1 MILDMMTIEQRI
13 MAGEDPAKIMQ
24 EIELAKKKKAAA
36 DEHKKA
42 AARKASEEQLKK
54 AREKV
59 VAAIT
64 EYMGALGFPQSA
76 LDKIIEELTEE
87 DFKDI
92 ELRIKMLVPLFT
104 AMEKMDAEPKKF
116 SKNKTATGTITR
128 DKDADTIINDFLKS
142 LM

>member
-76 LDKIIEELTEE
+76 LDEIVEEFTEE
-87 DFKDI
+87 SFKEI
-92 ELRIKMLVPLFT
+92 ELRMKMLVPLVT
-104 AMEKMDAEPKKF
+104 AMEKMDAKPKQC
-116 SKNKTATGTITR
+116 SRNKVTKETDI
-128 DKDADTIINDFLKS
+128 DSIINDFLKS
-142 LM
+142 LI

>member
-13 MAGEDPAKIMQ
+13 MAGEDPTKIMQ

-64 EYMGALGFPQSA
+64 EYMGALGFPKSA
-76 LDKIIEELTEE
+76 LDEIVEEFTEE
-87 DFKDI
+87 SFKEI
-92 ELRIKMLVPLFT
+92 ELRMKMLVPLVT
-104 AMEKMDAEPKKF
+104 AMEKMDAKPKQC
-116 SKNKTATGTITR
+116 SRNKATKET
-128 DKDADTIINDFLKS
+128 DVDSIINDFLKS

>member
-13 MAGEDPAKIMQ
+13 MAGEDPAKILQ

-76 LDKIIEELTEE
+76 LNEIVEEFTE
-87 DFKDI
+87 DSFKEI
-92 ELRIKMLVPLFT
+92 ELRIKMLVPLVI
-104 AMEKMDAEPKKF
+104 AMEKMDAKPKQC
-116 SKNKTATGTITR
+116 SRNKVTKETDI
-128 DKDADTIINDFLKS
+128 DTIINDFLKS
-142 LM
+142 LI

>member
-76 LDKIIEELTEE
+76 LNEIVEEFTE
-87 DFKDI
+87 DSFKEI
-92 ELRIKMLVPLFT
+92 ELRIKMLVPLVI
-104 AMEKMDAEPKKF
+104 AMEKMDAKPKQC
-116 SKNKTATGTITR
+116 SRNKVTKETDI
-128 DKDADTIINDFLKS
+128 DTIINDFLKS
-142 LM
+142 LI

>member
-1 MILDMMTIEQRI
+1 MILDMTTIEQRI

-76 LDKIIEELTEE
+76 LDEIVEEFTE
-87 DFKDI
+87 DSFKEI
-92 ELRIKMLVPLFT
+92 ELRMKMLVPLVT
-104 AMEKMDAEPKKF
+104 AMEKMDAKPKQC
-116 SKNKTATGTITR
+116 SRNKATKETDI
-128 DKDADTIINDFLKS
+128 DSIINDFLKS
-142 LM
+142 LI

>member
-1 MILDMMTIEQRI
+1 MMTIEQRI

-24 EIELAKKKKAAA
+24 EIELAKKKKAA

-76 LDKIIEELTEE
+76 LDEIVEEFTEE
-87 DFKDI
+87 SFKEI
-92 ELRIKMLVPLFT
+92 ELRVKMLVPLVT
-104 AMEKMDAEPKKF
+104 AMEKMDAKPKQC
-116 SKNKTATGTITR
+116 SR
-128 DKDADTIINDFLKS
+128 DKATKETDVDTIINDFLKS
-142 LM
+142 LI

>member
-1 MILDMMTIEQRI
+1 MMTIEQRI

-76 LDKIIEELTEE
+76 LNEIVEEFTE
-87 DFKDI
+87 DSFKEI
-92 ELRIKMLVPLFT
+92 ELRIKMLVPLVI
-104 AMEKMDAEPKKF
+104 AMEKMDAKPKQC
-116 SKNKTATGTITR
+116 SRNKVTKETDI
-128 DKDADTIINDFLKS
+128 DTIINDFLKS
-142 LM
+142 LI